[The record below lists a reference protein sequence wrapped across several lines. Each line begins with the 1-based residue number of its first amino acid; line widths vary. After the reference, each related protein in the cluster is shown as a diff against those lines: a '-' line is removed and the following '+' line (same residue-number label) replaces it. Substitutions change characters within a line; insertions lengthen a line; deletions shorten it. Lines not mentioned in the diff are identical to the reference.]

1 MQRPSEARAL
11 ILHATSSTT
20 NTVKYCDLFE
30 STVLPYWQ
38 SDPPRHR
45 LTSKPY
51 KSIWAKNSYLPED
64 SLTFK
69 ASHSST
75 LALLVHETLFPGK
88 EELIQFESLAFGQ
101 RRFTVPV
108 CRSCVPAAV
117 NAWHALWER
126 QECMGN

>member
-1 MQRPSEARAL
+1 MLCWVQRPSEGKAL
-11 ILHATSSTT
+11 ILHAASSTT

-69 ASHSST
+69 VRGHST
-75 LALLVHETLFPGK
+75 LVPLQGSSYRAPPRIDLLLKGPLMPLLTR
-88 EELIQFESLAFGQ
+88 A
-101 RRFTVPV
+101 
-108 CRSCVPAAV
+108 SCG
-117 NAWHALWER
+117 NA
-126 QECMGN
+126 